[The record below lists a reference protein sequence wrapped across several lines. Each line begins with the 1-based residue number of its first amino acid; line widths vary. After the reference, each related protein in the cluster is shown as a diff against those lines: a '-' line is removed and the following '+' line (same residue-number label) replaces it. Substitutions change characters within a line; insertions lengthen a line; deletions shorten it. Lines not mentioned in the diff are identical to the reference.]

1 MNTVPTTRP
10 ATNASTTGRP
20 ARYSFRPWYKWLLT
34 ALAFPPSGLIAHLV
48 AGRVDSVPAAVL
60 NGVIA
65 GTGIGAAQWALLRH
79 RGVSL
84 IWIAATAVGLGA
96 GLAAGAALVSY
107 ETDITSL
114 AVMGAVSGLG
124 VGIAQGATLA
134 TAKRTLGWIAA
145 NSVLWALG
153 LDCHH
158 RRRHRRQPTMGSL
171 RRLRVPHARLP
182 AEHHHRSV
190 RARQGGHVMTADTH
204 VVFGTG
210 PAGRAVASA
219 LVDQGA
225 RVRMVNRSG
234 KAVICAASRPLAV
247 MPPTR
252 PSPATW
258 PLTRDTVY
266 FCLNV
271 PNYHRWAEEFPPLQ
285 QAVLG
290 AAKAA
295 EAKLVVLENL
305 YMYGPT
311 VGPLS
316 ETTADQPHE
325 FQEPHPRHDVRRA
338 ARGSPTRRCPRRHR
352 ASLGL
357 HRSRRA

>member
-145 NSVLWALG
+145 NTVLWALG
-153 LDCHH
+153 WTDHH

-171 RRLRVPHARLP
+171 RRLRMPHPRLP

-234 KAVICAASRPLAV
+234 KAVIAGVETTGGDATDPAFARDVSADARHRLLLSQRAQLSPLGRGIPAPAAGRARRSRGRRSEARRSRESV
-247 MPPTR
+247 HVR
-252 PSPATW
+252 PD
-258 PLTRDTVY
+258 R
-266 FCLNV
+266 
-271 PNYHRWAEEFPPLQ
+271 
-285 QAVLG
+285 G
-290 AAKAA
+290 AAARD
-295 EAKLVVLENL
+295 N
-305 YMYGPT
+305 
-311 VGPLS
+311 
-316 ETTADQPHE
+316 ADQPHE
-325 FQEPHPRHDVRRA
+325 FQEPHPRHDDCRTPRR
-338 ARGSPTRRCPRRHR
+338 SPTRRCPRRHR